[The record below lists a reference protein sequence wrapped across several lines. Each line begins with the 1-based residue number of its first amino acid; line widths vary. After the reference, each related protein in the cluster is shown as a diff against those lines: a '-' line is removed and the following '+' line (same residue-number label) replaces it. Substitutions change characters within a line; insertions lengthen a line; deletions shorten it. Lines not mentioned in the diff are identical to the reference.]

1 MKKAKVIVI
10 AVIIVLS
17 LIVFFQNTEV
27 VVTKILFAKIEM
39 SRAVL
44 LLLTFG
50 LGVVT
55 GLIGSFLL
63 KKSASHKK
71 Q

>member
-1 MKKAKVIVI
+1 MKKAKIIII
-10 AVIIVLS
+10 AVIVVLS

-50 LGVVT
+50 LGLVT
-55 GLIGSFLL
+55 GLIGSLLL
-63 KKSASHKK
+63 KKSGKPK
-71 Q
+71 V

>member
-1 MKKAKVIVI
+1 MKKAKIIIV

-63 KKSASHKK
+63 KKSAGHKK